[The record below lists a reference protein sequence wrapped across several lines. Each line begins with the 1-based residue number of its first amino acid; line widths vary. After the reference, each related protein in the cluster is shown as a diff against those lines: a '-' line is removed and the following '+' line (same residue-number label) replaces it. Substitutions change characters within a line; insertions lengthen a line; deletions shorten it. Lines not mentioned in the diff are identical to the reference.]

1 MKLIGIKLLHRGLTM
16 NRPLVKT
23 LACASLS
30 IIGFSCMQR
39 KTAFD
44 ADNRRMDA
52 QQSSTPSSTPS
63 IPNANVNS
71 NFWDSLIAVPK
82 TPNINGQKEGFI
94 STFQSFYCRTMPIQQ
109 FPRQR
114 SVQGL
119 PSESLLE
126 DIVNHVSPSQD
137 INNQYYSDDKGTYAH
152 ESLHGIAASIRNSRE
167 INRSRKMNA
176 FYLLNNR
183 FVQLAEP
190 RVQKSKVGS
199 FVPPSL
205 REYNYSLYVTGN
217 PAWDNEPLY
226 IYDEWSAYIYGIFS
240 TLELMKRGLYRSQ
253 SDANIAFAQL
263 EMAVYGIAVM
273 MAVEK
278 YDSGYFQSEVSF
290 KAVSGCFLEE
300 TMRSF
305 ALGVAASKFPE
316 STKEYLG
323 KMQSN
328 PDAGE
333 MREFTKRFLGAEWAR
348 EVLGF

>member
-1 MKLIGIKLLHRGLTM
+1 M
-16 NRPLVKT
+16 NRPLFK
-23 LACASLS
+23 LFLCASLTIFS
-30 IIGFSCMQR
+30 FSCMQR

-44 ADNRRMDA
+44 AENRRLEA
-52 QQSSTPSSTPS
+52 QQSSIPSSTPTF
-63 IPNANVNS
+63 PTVTVNP
-71 NFWDSLIAVPK
+71 NFWDTLIAVPNS
-82 TPNINGQKEGFI
+82 PSINGQKDGFI
-94 STFQSFYCRTMPIQQ
+94 PTFQSFYCRTMSIQQ

-114 SVQGL
+114 SVQVQPPDSIL
-119 PSESLLE
+119 Q

-152 ESLHGIAASIRNSRE
+152 ESLHGVAASIRNSSM

-176 FYLLNNR
+176 FYLLQNR
-183 FVQLAEP
+183 FVQVAEP

-205 REYNYSLYVTGN
+205 REYNYTLYVTGN

-240 TLELMKRGLYRSQ
+240 VLELLKRGLYRSM

-263 EMAVYGIAVM
+263 EMAVYGIALM

-278 YDSGYFQSEVSF
+278 YDSAYFQSEVSF

-305 ALGVAASKFPE
+305 AMGVAVSKNPE

-328 PDAGE
+328 PDAAE
-333 MREFTKRFLGAEWAR
+333 MREFTKRFLGADWAR